1 MSAGMISEMKN
12 YPTRF
17 ICCVLRISLIIILL
31 NACSTNLG
39 SITNNAI
46 KPDET
51 IQIAVLAPF
60 GAKEKKLSY
69 IGKSL
74 RDATLLAKQDL
85 GNLNIQLRIYDT
97 KGREAISIDSVHS
110 AINDGADIITGPFLP
125 ETTKAISTISKSKGI
140 KVISFSNDLTL
151 AGDNIFVIGDTSVNR
166 AEKLIKYSLE
176 QEKYRFGIISSI
188 DDKYSELENLIRDKI
203 FKNGGIETFSIYYSQ
218 ELENLS
224 EIAKE
229 AREKAIAT
237 NTDVIIF
244 TDDPNRKISLLAAE
258 LQDMTNSSEKGK
270 IQIIGLSRWDL
281 SSSILSESSL
291 QGSWVAIPDN
301 RFRAI
306 YEKRFVKKFGYR
318 PHLTSS
324 LAYDAIA
331 AVGALIRKRDIEQSY
346 YPFNTNEIVN
356 SNGFIGID
364 GIFRFKSDRTTDK
377 ELAIATIE
385 RNQPNVLK
393 LSPNK
398 FP

>member
-1 MSAGMISEMKN
+1 MISEMKN

-17 ICCVLRISLIIILL
+17 INYVLRILLIIILL
-31 NACSTNLG
+31 NACSTNLV
-39 SITNNAI
+39 STTNNVI
-46 KPDET
+46 EPDET
-51 IQIAVLAPF
+51 IKIAVLTPF
-60 GAKEKKLSY
+60 GAQEKKLSY

-74 RDATLLAKQDL
+74 RDAALLAKQDL
-85 GNLNIQLRIYDT
+85 GNLNLQLKIYDT
-97 KGREAISIDSVHS
+97 EGREDISIDSVHS
-110 AINDGADIITGPFLP
+110 AINDGAHIIVGPFLP

-151 AGDNIFVIGDTSVNR
+151 AGNNIFVIGDTSVNR

-176 QEKYRFGIISSI
+176 QKKYRFGIISSI
-188 DDKYSELENLIRDKI
+188 NNKYNELENSIRDKVSR
-203 FKNGGIETFSIYYSQ
+203 NGGIETFSINYTQ

-224 EIAKE
+224 EIARE
-229 AREKAIAT
+229 AREKAINT
-237 NTDVIIF
+237 NTDAIIF
-244 TDDPNRKISLLAAE
+244 TDDPNKKISLLAAE
-258 LQDMTNSSEKGK
+258 LQDITNSTEKGK

-291 QGSWVAIPDN
+291 QGSWIAIPDT

-318 PHLTSS
+318 PHVKSS

-331 AVGALIRKRDIEQSY
+331 VVGALIRKRDVEQNY
-346 YPFNTNEIVN
+346 NPFNTNEIVN

-364 GIFRFKSDRTTDK
+364 GIFRFKSDQTTEK

-385 RNQPNVLK
+385 RNQPNILK

>member
-1 MSAGMISEMKN
+1 MISEMKN

-17 ICCVLRISLIIILL
+17 INCVLRILLLIILL

-39 SITNNAI
+39 SVNNNAI
-46 KPDET
+46 EPGET
-51 IQIAVLAPF
+51 IKIAVLTPY
-60 GAKEKKLSY
+60 GAQEKKLSY

-74 RDATLLAKQDL
+74 RDAAFLAKQDL
-85 GNLNIQLRIYDT
+85 GSLNFQLKIYDT
-97 KGREAISIDSVHS
+97 EGREDISIDSVHS
-110 AINDGADIITGPFLP
+110 AINDGANIIVGPFLP
-125 ETTKAISTISKSKGI
+125 ETTKAISTVSKSKGI
-140 KVISFSNDLTL
+140 RVISFSNDLTV
-151 AGDNIFVIGDTSVNR
+151 AGNNIFIIGDTSVNR

-176 QEKYRFGIISSI
+176 QKKYRFGIISPI
-188 DDKYSELENLIRDKI
+188 NKKYNELENSIRDKI
-203 FKNGGIETFSIYYSQ
+203 SRNGGIETFSIHYTE

-229 AREKAIAT
+229 VREKAINT
-237 NTDVIIF
+237 NTDAIIF
-244 TDDPNRKISLLAAE
+244 TDDPNKKISLLAAE
-258 LQDMTNSSEKGK
+258 LQDITNSTEKGK

-291 QGSWVAIPDN
+291 QGSWVAIPDT

-318 PHLTSS
+318 PHLKSS

-331 AVGALIRKRDIEQSY
+331 LVGALIRKRDIEQSY
-346 YPFNTNEIVN
+346 YPFNTNEILN

-364 GIFRFKSDRTTDK
+364 GIFRFKSDRTTEK

-385 RNQPNVLK
+385 RSQPNILK